1 MAIGGFPV
9 QWSRTLSVLGLG
21 ATGLLLL
28 QFLVNANRDTAPAS
42 FVHLHDSL
50 PSLESTTGALAFSFV
65 SYLLGEILIV
75 TGSSSVW
82 GKTKVRRGRRPAQ
95 KVALAHFCS
104 SDQTGF
110 LTSKLVEADQ
120 KSELFAGMLSLSL
133 FSAITAAF
141 DFLLDAKWL
150 AAIGTLLLGAYLFHL
165 FLDLIIKAYDELIEL
180 SEFGHAHK
188 KDIGT

>member
-1 MAIGGFPV
+1 
-9 QWSRTLSVLGLG
+9 
-21 ATGLLLL
+21 
-28 QFLVNANRDTAPAS
+28 
-42 FVHLHDSL
+42 
-50 PSLESTTGALAFSFV
+50 
-65 SYLLGEILIV
+65 
-75 TGSSSVW
+75 
-82 GKTKVRRGRRPAQ
+82 
-95 KVALAHFCS
+95 
-104 SDQTGF
+104 
-110 LTSKLVEADQ
+110 
-120 KSELFAGMLSLSL
+120 MLSLSL